1 MDAISAEGFTDI
13 DIGKFAADLRVVLT
27 AVWPRP
33 AALPD
38 GLLVILSPCVKSTL
52 TSLPFHLTE
61 KIPKRF
67 HHLIA
72 SRKISDE

>member
-13 DIGKFAADLRVVLT
+13 DIGKFAADLCVLS
-27 AVWPRP
+27 AAWPCP

-38 GLLVILSPCVKSTL
+38 GLLVILSPWVKSTL
-52 TSLPFHLTE
+52 TSLSFHLTE

-67 HHLIA
+67 HHLTA